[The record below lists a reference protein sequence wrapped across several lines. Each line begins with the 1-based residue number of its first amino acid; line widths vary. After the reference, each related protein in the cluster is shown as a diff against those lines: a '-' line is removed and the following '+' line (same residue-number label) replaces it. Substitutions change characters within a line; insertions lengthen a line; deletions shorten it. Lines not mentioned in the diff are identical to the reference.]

1 MTITSGEL
9 KAIMANCYG
18 TESYYRC
25 RISPM
30 KYTDGVLTFAKNA
43 EAIWFIRDVQVF
55 RKEAIKE
62 NPEEYMFSVHL
73 IVKEGKGDLIFKD
86 AKGHICFKYHYSNT
100 DCPDGDWLFY
110 YYVEEDLLI
119 WNGEY

>member
-9 KAIMANCYG
+9 RAKMANCYG
-18 TESYYRC
+18 TECYYKC
-25 RISPM
+25 RMSSM
-30 KYTDGVLTFAKNA
+30 KYTDGVLAFAKEA
-43 EAIWFIRDVQVF
+43 EAGWLVTDIQVF

-62 NPEEYMFSVHL
+62 NPKEYMFSVHL

-86 AKGHICFKYHYSNT
+86 ANGHICFKYHYSNT

-119 WNGEY
+119 WCDEY